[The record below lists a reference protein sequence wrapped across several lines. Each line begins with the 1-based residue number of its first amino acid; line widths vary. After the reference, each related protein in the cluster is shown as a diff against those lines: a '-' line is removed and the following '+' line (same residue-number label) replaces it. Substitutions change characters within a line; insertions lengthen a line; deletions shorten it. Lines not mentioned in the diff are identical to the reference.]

1 MPLPNAVARRATPA
15 RPGARPGLGLRVF
28 HRALV
33 ACGEATAPDHACL
46 PRSLA
51 LFAEARRRGL
61 DVRLVVG
68 VRADGGDVTSH
79 AWVTLDGAP
88 FLEVPE
94 TAVRWRTIATLPTGP

>member
-1 MPLPNAVARRATPA
+1 MPLPDAVACRAVPP
-15 RPGARPGLGLRVF
+15 RLGAKPGLGLRLF

-33 ACGEATAPDHACL
+33 ACAEAAAPGHACL

-51 LFAEARRRGL
+51 LFGEARARGL

-68 VRADGGDVTSH
+68 VRADGGDVASH
-79 AWVTLDGAP
+79 AWVLLDGEP

-94 TAVRWRTIATLPTGP
+94 TATRWRPLVTLPTAP